1 MPKGS
6 VMRRLFA
13 LPAVIALSIYALI
26 GAQPAGAAVSYV
38 TAQIDGSGS
47 TWAQIAMETWISQV
61 QSQNLAVVYTGSG
74 SAQGRTD
81 FRNRVTDF
89 AVSDIGF
96 QGTDPS
102 TQTNDTSCLNI
113 QPLSNC
119 RPYVY
124 LPIVAG
130 GTAFPYQIKIG
141 GQRVNNLRLS
151 GKTLA
156 KIFTGQITN
165 WDNPEITQDNHGHAM
180 PSLQIHPVYDTQGS
194 GTSWQFTNYL
204 ATLFPQYWTHFNNGV
219 AGATEYFP
227 QKTGF
232 VGEAGADSIINF
244 VMSAAGNGS
253 IGYDEYSY
261 AKQNS
266 WPVANVENQAGYFT
280 APTQYNVAVALT
292 KAQINMQKS
301 SPNYLLQTLNN
312 VYTNPDPRTYPLSS
326 YSYMIIPTSASDPR
340 MGRTAVPK
348 AQALAL
354 FIDHAVCGGQIQMG
368 PIGYSPLP
376 VNLAQASFE
385 QMYKLHTADPKVQ
398 ISQLN
403 VATQCQNPTFW
414 HGHLNGNFLA
424 HIAPFPPSCDKA
436 GQGPCSGSSG
446 VGATGNPTHGKPPA
460 PTGGSPTPTSS
471 SSPASGSAS
480 SSASASASAGTG
492 VPGGTTGGTGPGST
506 SGATL
511 AGSAT
516 NIAASEGTSYGVLL
530 AVLAGAEVLL
540 LLALPPL
547 IARRR
552 QQGSSGGRQQWRIG
566 R

>member
-1 MPKGS
+1 
-6 VMRRLFA
+6 MRRLFV
-13 LPAVIALSIYALI
+13 LSAVIALCAGVMLT
-26 GAQPAGAAVSYV
+26 AQPAGAAVTYV

-81 FRNRVTDF
+81 FRNRTTDF

-130 GTAFPYQIKIG
+130 GTSFPYQIRVA
-141 GQRVNNLRLS
+141 GQLVKNLRLS

-165 WDNPEITQDNHGHAM
+165 WDDPEITKDNHGNAM
-180 PSLQIHPVYDTQGS
+180 PNLPIHPVYDTQGS
-194 GTSWQFTNYL
+194 GTSYQFTNYL
-204 ATLFPQYWTHFNNGV
+204 ATLFRPDWTSFNNGDSKP
-219 AGATEYFP
+219 TEYFP

-261 AKQNS
+261 AKQNT
-266 WPVANVENQAGYFT
+266 WPVANIENKAGYFT
-280 APTQYNVAVALT
+280 APTLYNVAVALT
-292 KAQINMQKS
+292 KAKINMQKS

-312 VYTNPDPRTYPLSS
+312 VYTNPDKRTYPLSS
-326 YSYMIIPTSASDPR
+326 YSYMIIPTSATDSR

-403 VATQCQNPTFW
+403 VATQCNNPTFW
-414 HGHLNGNFLA
+414 SGHLNGNFLA
-424 HIAPFPPSCDKA
+424 HIAPLPPSCDKA

-446 VGATGNPTHGKPPA
+446 VGSTGNPQHGKA
-460 PTGGSPTPTSS
+460 PSPSASATSTSS
-471 SSPASGSAS
+471 SSPASGSTS
-480 SSASASASAGTG
+480 SSASASSSSSAGTG
-492 VPGGTTGGTGPGST
+492 VPGGTTSGTGTGT
-506 SGATL
+506 NSGATPVS
-511 AGSAT
+511 SAT
-516 NIAASEGTSYGVLL
+516 NIAASEGTSYVGLL
-530 AVLAGAEVLL
+530 AGLAAVEVLL

-552 QQGSSGGRQQWRIG
+552 QQGRTGR
-566 R
+566 